1 MKKISFGSFPF
12 INVDKK
18 TRLCLDKYLIKKFA
32 DQIIITDIFKN
43 INSAKDFF
51 YLTPDVII
59 DQLYDFSS
67 GRKRDDFSRFGVKTR
82 GYFENESIEDNIKKE
97 YTKYNQLNFIFED
110 EKIKTF
116 TGFKYYEVPKDILNK
131 IIEEADDKDT
141 GSGKGSSKDKKYDDF
156 PKYQDPY
163 FNLIKRAFFVIRK
176 FYERIQND
184 PFYKNIAVLPV
195 YSEKLE
201 TLNRVNLEK
210 SQYNYSFFILTNDLL
225 SDFKLDEVSFNEA
238 EIINTLYIF
247 TQVFPEKALTDLN
260 QKDLDTIIKLY
271 NFFENNNITPVEFF
285 TTIDYILYLFNDV
298 YSLKDLKEKLKES
311 KIDPFVKVAF
321 DSRILERI
329 YNYFDNL
336 DAKTKLTIFK
346 NLKSSTRPVVS
357 YLYLSLYNLKNPRKI
372 TLSNA
377 NKTKVLHDIIDIFTQ
392 DKNLQSLFK
401 NTADDIGERYRIFN
415 ERVKYRNILLLFQ
428 ELVKFNSLGFND
440 IVKDSGLEL
449 NFKIELKQE
458 KIIYNYQLLKRKLDE
473 AFANFIHDANQ
484 FLKKLKEQL
493 NNNAS
498 TRVNR
503 NNLTYNKSEEQEIIR
518 LQRELKTRRDLIA
531 RIQNDPTIDLMTKN
545 QEIAR
550 LNQEIA
556 QLENQLFTLQMQ
568 SNSIKIMSQYSNSS
582 NPTNYS
588 GRDNAYLTPEIER
601 LRNEI
606 ADLQDQLSRLPE
618 TTAFHVG
625 PESYERIRIENE
637 IKNKEEQLKKL
648 LDDLESDKNIVD
660 AFKNINF
667 ELENVKTELAD
678 LYDRARSLLTT
689 EAGLQIFLNNPI
701 STTDEYY
708 NILNYNGNNDEIKNL
723 RAYLLD
729 IDESIKDIVHAILLN
744 FEDAIKAKEFTLE
757 HSPNLVTKFKAFFSN
772 LYEKY
777 YDQLYTRLVKIF
789 VLRVLKVFAHGV
801 KKSIENKEIQYKE
814 VVNGLHPLIA
824 KLLKNP
830 NNFKSFIFGF
840 DMLIALYELDYK
852 TKLRKFIL
860 GASDQFSLVN
870 RQALPTKYT
879 DPANQLDYMITDV
892 FKLKNNP
899 IWIIGKTKIFL
910 SLPDYLSLLKQR
922 VFSNIPRD
930 KINAYCRIDYRKIW
944 SEKNFGFALTNQNKH
959 ELIKKIESIQQTIKN
974 LNKKIEQK
982 EAEKSKNKK
991 NKDKKRQ
998 LEKEIKELRI
1008 ERDNLMTVLKFYQGK
1023 LALFDERTA
1032 LNLMSL
1038 DSEY

>member
-32 DQIIITDIFKN
+32 DQIVVTDIFRN
-43 INSAKDFF
+43 ISSAKDFF
-51 YLTPDVII
+51 YLTPEVII
-59 DQLYDFSS
+59 DQLYNFEKNEKR
-67 GRKRDDFSRFGVKTR
+67 RKFDKYGVKTR
-82 GYFENESIEDNIKKE
+82 GYFENESVEDNSYNN

-116 TGFKYYEVPKDILNK
+116 TGFKYYEVPRNILDK
-131 IIEEADDKDT
+131 IIEEADFDGDKD
-141 GSGKGSSKDKKYDDF
+141 SKSDDKENNGPRYS
-156 PKYQDPY
+156 DPY
-163 FNLIKRAFFVIRK
+163 FNLVKRAFFVIRK

-184 PFYKNIAVLPV
+184 PFYKDIAVLPV

-201 TLNRVNLEK
+201 TLNRINLDK

-225 SDFKLDEVSFNEA
+225 TDFKLDEVSFNEA

-247 TQVFPEKALTDLN
+247 IQLFPEKALTDFN
-260 QKDLDTIIKLY
+260 QKDLDTVIKLY
-271 NFFENNNITPVEFF
+271 NFFENNSISPIEFF
-285 TTIDYILYLFNDV
+285 TAVDYILYLFNDV
-298 YSLKDLKEKLKES
+298 YSLKDLNEKIKES
-311 KIDPFVKVAF
+311 KIDPLVKSVF
-321 DSRILERI
+321 DTKLLERI
-329 YNYFDNL
+329 YTYFNNL
-336 DAKTKLTIFK
+336 DAKTKLTFFK
-346 NLKSSTRPVVS
+346 NLKASTKPVVS
-357 YLYLSLYNLKNPRKI
+357 YLRLNLFDNKFLRK
-372 TLSNA
+372 TTMSNT
-377 NKTKVLHDIIDIFTQ
+377 NKTKVLQDIINIFTQ
-392 DKNLQSLFK
+392 DKNIQSLFR

-440 IVKDSGLEL
+440 IIKDSGLEL

-458 KIIYNYQLLKRKLDE
+458 KIAYNYQLLKRKLDD
-473 AFANFIHDANQ
+473 AFANFIHDANT

-493 NNNAS
+493 NNNVQ
-498 TRVNR
+498 RNVNK
-503 NNLTYNKSEEQEIIR
+503 NNIIPNNSIDQEIAR
-518 LQRELKTRRDLIA
+518 LQKELKTRRENIIK
-531 RIQNDPTIDLMTKN
+531 IQNDPTKDLMTKN
-545 QEIAR
+545 QEIAV

-556 QLENQLFTLQMQ
+556 QIENQLFMLQMQ
-568 SNSIKIMSQYSNSS
+568 SNSANIASRYANSINS
-582 NPTNYS
+582 TNYS
-588 GRDNAYLTPEIER
+588 VRDEAYIDPEIER

-606 ADLQDQLSRLPE
+606 ANLQSRLSELPE
-618 TTAFHVG
+618 TTPFHVG
-625 PESYERIRIENE
+625 PDVNARIEIEKE
-637 IKNKEEQLKKL
+637 IKKKEEQLKTL
-648 LDDLESDKNIVD
+648 IDNIESDKNIIN
-660 AFKNINF
+660 AFKNIDF
-667 ELENVKTELAD
+667 ELQNVKTELAD

-701 STTDEYY
+701 VTTDDYF
-708 NILNYNGNNDEIKNL
+708 NMLNYNGTNDELKNL
-723 RAYLLD
+723 RTYLID
-729 IDESIKDIVHAILLN
+729 IDEGIKDIVNAILLN
-744 FEDAIKAKEFTLE
+744 FEDAIKAKEFTLT
-757 HSPNLVTKFKAFFSN
+757 HSANLATKFKAFFSN

-801 KKSIENKEIQYKE
+801 KKSIENKEIQYNE
-814 VVNGLHPLIA
+814 VVSGLHPLIA

-840 DMLIALYELDYK
+840 DMLLLLYDLDYK

-860 GASDQFSLVN
+860 GSSAQYSLVN
-870 RQALPTKYT
+870 RQAMPTRYT
-879 DPANQLDYMITDV
+879 NPTNQIDYMITDV

-899 IWIIGKTKIFL
+899 IWIISRTKIFL

-922 VFSNIPRD
+922 VFSNIPKD

-959 ELIKKIESIQQTIKN
+959 ELIKKINSIQQTIN
-974 LNKKIEQK
+974 SINKKIEQK

-991 NKDKKRQ
+991 NKNKKNQ
-998 LEKEIKELRI
+998 IEKEIKELRI

-1023 LALFDERTA
+1023 LALFDEKTA
-1032 LNLMSL
+1032 MDLMSI
-1038 DSEY
+1038 ENNY